1 MVKIKKK
8 IKRGWMTFALSVF
21 PFYLISSLTK
31 QRKKKSSEGDGR
43 EEGRKKRE
51 EENDP
56 EMEVAIIKDT
66 SHESLT
72 RMRPHRHLRLP
83 LPTFSPTPRN
93 GVSPFVE
100 QRHS

>member
-1 MVKIKKK
+1 
-8 IKRGWMTFALSVF
+8 MTFAISVF

-31 QRKKKSSEGDGR
+31 QRKERRKEKKYQR
-43 EEGRKKRE
+43 RQEGRRNKEKRE

-66 SHESLT
+66 SHESLM
-72 RMRPHRHLRLP
+72 RMRPPP
-83 LPTFSPTPRN
+83 LPTFSPTPGN